1 MKKLWLH
8 SVRTYLRIGMF
19 FYFKKV
25 DVIGVEN
32 VPKNKAVLLLGNHQ
46 NALLDALLIAT
57 KCGRFS
63 YFLTRAAVF
72 KNPMVSKL
80 LKSLQMLP
88 VYRIRDGWSNL
99 TNNNAIFETCTKV
112 LHDKEAVVIFPEGSH
127 NLARRVRPLSKGFT
141 RIVFDTLDTY
151 PDLDIQLVPVG
162 LNFVNAAGFPDS
174 AAMYFGAP
182 ISAKD
187 FVSDNRND
195 AVVHLKERIK
205 TELSELT
212 THIPEDNYES
222 TLERLDALNVNYL
235 DPKAV
240 NACIQS
246 NFKNCTERPKRNTQ
260 FVKSVFKTLL
270 IVSIFIPFL
279 IWKFLV
285 KPKIDEP
292 EFIATFRFAIA
303 LTLVPLYLIFSMLI
317 ITWLSSLTFGLIYLA
332 AVLLIA
338 LFAVKL

>member
-8 SVRTYLRIGMF
+8 SVRTFLRIGMF

-72 KNPMVSKL
+72 KKPVVSKI

-151 PDLDIQLVPVG
+151 PNLDIQLVPVG
-162 LNFVNAAGFPDS
+162 LNFVNATGFPDS
-174 AAMYFGAP
+174 AAMYFGEA

-187 FVSDNRND
+187 YVSENRND
-195 AVVHLKERIK
+195 AVVHLKDRIK

-212 THIPEDNYES
+212 TNIPENNYES
-222 TLERLDALNVNYL
+222 ILDKLDALNVNYL
-235 DPKAV
+235 KPKAV

-246 NFKNCTERPKRNTQ
+246 HFANCTEQPKRKTQ
-260 FVKSVFKTLL
+260 FVKKVFRILL

-279 IWKFLV
+279 VWKLIV

-292 EFIATFRFAIA
+292 EFMATFRFAMA
-303 LTLVPLYLIFSMLI
+303 LTLVPLYLIISMLI
-317 ITWLSSLTFGLIYLA
+317 ITWLSTLAFGLIYLA
-332 AVLLIA
+332 VVLLIA
-338 LFAVKL
+338 LLAVKL

>member
-1 MKKLWLH
+1 
-8 SVRTYLRIGMF
+8 
-19 FYFKKV
+19 
-25 DVIGVEN
+25 
-32 VPKNKAVLLLGNHQ
+32 
-46 NALLDALLIAT
+46 LDALLIAT

-151 PDLDIQLVPVG
+151 QDLDIQLVPVG

-174 AAMYFGAP
+174 AAMYFGVP

-187 FVSDNRND
+187 YVSDNRND

-222 TLERLDALNVNYL
+222 TIKRLDALNVNYL
-235 DPKAV
+235 NPKAV
-240 NACIQS
+240 NACIES
-246 NFKNCTERPKRNTQ
+246 DFKHCTEQPKRKTQ
-260 FVKSVFKTLL
+260 FLKKVFHILL
-270 IVSIFIPFL
+270 IASIFIPFL
-279 IWKFLV
+279 IWKFIV

-292 EFIATFRFAIA
+292 EFIATFRFAMA

>member
-1 MKKLWLH
+1 
-8 SVRTYLRIGMF
+8 
-19 FYFKKV
+19 
-25 DVIGVEN
+25 
-32 VPKNKAVLLLGNHQ
+32 
-46 NALLDALLIAT
+46 
-57 KCGRFS
+57 
-63 YFLTRAAVF
+63 
-72 KNPMVSKL
+72 
-80 LKSLQMLP
+80 MLP

-174 AAMYFGAP
+174 AAMYFGVP

-195 AVVHLKERIK
+195 AVINLKERIK

-212 THIPEDNYES
+212 THIPEDNYENI
-222 TLERLDALNVNYL
+222 LERLNVLNVNYL
-235 DPKAV
+235 KPKAV

-246 NFKNCTERPKRNTQ
+246 DFKNCTEQPRRSTQ
-260 FVKSVFKTLL
+260 FVKKLFRILL
-270 IVSIFIPFL
+270 IASIFIPFL
-279 IWKFLV
+279 IWKFIV

-292 EFIATFRFAIA
+292 EFIATFRFAMA
-303 LTLVPLYLIFSMLI
+303 LTLVPLYLIILMLI